1 MSAVWRASR
10 AAVRRRRLQTSV
22 IGVVVLVSSMA
33 LVVALGLLDVAS
45 GPFDRLFGQAHGAHV
60 VATFDAAKVSGA
72 ELARAAHRSGS
83 GVRASAGPFPEAV
96 VDMPQNAASEM
107 PGMGPGPLT
116 VVGRAQPG
124 GPVDRLDLFA
134 GHWATGRDQIVLAL
148 PDAPGMGEGPHSP
161 IGKRIQLPGL
171 APMTVVGLASGV
183 SGTAQAWVSPQQI
196 AALHPT
202 TYQMLYRFEQAAT
215 ARQITADTAAV
226 TAGLPSGSLVAH
238 QSYLT
243 LKAQVAAAP
252 NAFVPFLMAFGILGL
267 LVAVLIVGNVV
278 SGAVVSGFRHIGV
291 LKSLGFTPNQVVA
304 VYLVMVCVPATA
316 GAAIGTVLGG
326 VVARPLLHQVFQGA
340 DLAAVNVTP
349 TIGSWVYATTALGM
363 PAVVLLAAL
372 IPALRAHRLSAARA
386 ISAGSAPAGG
396 RGLVVQRWLS
406 GVRLP
411 RPVTLGLGLPF
422 ARPGRALLTV
432 SAVLL
437 GVATVTL
444 ATGLS
449 ATMVSY
455 GNAIEGA
462 GRAQVIV
469 GRGET
474 RFGQTA
480 SRHGDAATQSL
491 LRALPHAADVSA
503 VGYADVRLLGQ
514 SEDVSIQGERGGRSA
529 LQDDLARGR
538 WMRGPGEA
546 VASGRFLAKHGL
558 RLGDSFAL
566 GAAGARQERVTLVGE
581 VMSGPADWMR
591 ADWTTVTAL
600 APGAQANQY
609 WVRLTPGSD
618 ADAYMKAVRA
628 ADPGLY
634 PSVKTS
640 VNAGAVTVIGS
651 ASVLTLMLS
660 LVAAM
665 GVFNTVMLS
674 ARERRRDLG
683 MLKSIGMTPRQV
695 TVMMVV
701 SMAGLGLLGGIL
713 GVPLGVA
720 AYRVVVRTTEHSA
733 HLAFPAR
740 MLDVWHPGSL
750 ALPAPA
756 GVAIAALGAVIP
768 ARTAARQ
775 TIARV
780 LHTE

>member
-45 GPFDRLFGQAHGAHV
+45 GPFDRLFGQARGAHV
-60 VATFDAAKVSGA
+60 IATFDAAKVSGA
-72 ELARAAHRSGS
+72 RLARTARRP
-83 GVRASAGPFPEAV
+83 GVRAWAGPFPETV
-96 VDMPQNAASEM
+96 VDLPQNAASEM

-148 PDAPGMGEGPHSP
+148 PDAPGMGNGPHSP
-161 IGKRIQLPGL
+161 IGKQIQLPGL
-171 APMTVVGLASGV
+171 VPMTVVGLASGV
-183 SGTAQAWVSPQQI
+183 SGSAQAWVSPQQI

-202 TYQMLYRFEQAAT
+202 TYQMLYRFDQATT

-243 LKAQVAAAP
+243 LKAQVAAQP

-304 VYLVMVCVPATA
+304 VYLVMVCVPAAA
-316 GAAIGTVLGG
+316 GAAVGTALGA

-340 DLAAVNVTP
+340 ELATVNVTP
-349 TIGSWVYATTALGM
+349 TIGSWVYASTALGM
-363 PAVVLLAAL
+363 PAVVVLAAL

-396 RGLVVQRWLS
+396 RGLAVQRWLS

-411 RPVTLGLGLPF
+411 RSVSLGLGLPF

-437 GVATVTL
+437 GVATVTF

-455 GNAIEGA
+455 GDAVEGA
-462 GRAQVIV
+462 DRAQVIV
-469 GRGET
+469 WRGEA
-474 RFGQTA
+474 RFGQTVP
-480 SRHGDAATQSL
+480 RHGDAATQTL
-491 LRALPHAADVSA
+491 LRRLPRAADVSA
-503 VGYADVRLLGQ
+503 VGYAHVRLLGQ
-514 SEDVSIQGERGGRSA
+514 SQDVAIEGAGR
-529 LQDDLARGR
+529 LFRTT
-538 WMRGPGEA
+538 WP
-546 VASGRFLAKHGL
+546 
-558 RLGDSFAL
+558 
-566 GAAGARQERVTLVGE
+566 GAAGCG
-581 VMSGPADWMR
+581 GPARWWPP
-591 ADWTTVTAL
+591 ADSWPSTVC
-600 APGAQANQY
+600 
-609 WVRLTPGSD
+609 
-618 ADAYMKAVRA
+618 
-628 ADPGLY
+628 
-634 PSVKTS
+634 
-640 VNAGAVTVIGS
+640 GS
-651 ASVLTLMLS
+651 A
-660 LVAAM
+660 
-665 GVFNTVMLS
+665 
-674 ARERRRDLG
+674 
-683 MLKSIGMTPRQV
+683 
-695 TVMMVV
+695 
-701 SMAGLGLLGGIL
+701 
-713 GVPLGVA
+713 
-720 AYRVVVRTTEHSA
+720 
-733 HLAFPAR
+733 
-740 MLDVWHPGSL
+740 
-750 ALPAPA
+750 APSSW
-756 GVAIAALGAVIP
+756 LR
-768 ARTAARQ
+768 RTADRNA
-775 TIARV
+775 
-780 LHTE
+780 

>member
-72 ELARAAHRSGS
+72 ELARTAHRSGS
-83 GVRASAGPFPEAV
+83 GVRASAGPFPQAV
-96 VDMPQNAASEM
+96 VDIPQNAASEM

-116 VVGRAQPG
+116 VVGRAKPG

-134 GHWATGRDQIVLAL
+134 GHWATGPGQIVLAL
-148 PDAPGMGEGPHSP
+148 PDAPGMGKGPHSP

-171 APMTVVGLASGV
+171 QPLTVVGLASSV

-196 AALHPT
+196 TALHPT
-202 TYQMLYRFEQAAT
+202 TYQMLYRFDQAAT

-226 TAGLPSGSLVAH
+226 TAGLPSGSLLAE

-243 LKAQVAAAP
+243 LKAQLAANP
-252 NAFVPFLMAFGILGL
+252 DAFVPFLMAFGILGL
-267 LVAVLIVGNVV
+267 LVAVLIVANVV

-316 GAAIGTVLGG
+316 GALAGTALGA
-326 VVARPLLHQVFQGA
+326 VAARPLLHQVFQGA
-340 DLAAVNVTP
+340 DLATVNVTP
-349 TIGSWVYATTALGM
+349 TISSWVYATTALGM
-363 PAVVLLAAL
+363 PTVVLLAAL
-372 IPALRAHRLSAARA
+372 VPALRAHRLSAAQA
-386 ISAGSAPAGG
+386 ISAGSAPSGG
-396 RGLVVQRWLS
+396 RGLAVQRWLT

-432 SAVLL
+432 CAVLL
-437 GVATVTL
+437 GVATVTF

-449 ATMVSY
+449 TTMISY
-455 GNAIEGA
+455 GNAVEGA
-462 GRAQVIV
+462 GKVQVIV

-480 SRHGDAATQSL
+480 PEHGDAATQAL
-491 LRALPHAADVSA
+491 LRGLPHAADVSA
-503 VGYADVRLLGQ
+503 VGYANVRLIGQ
-514 SEDVSIQGERGGRSA
+514 SQDVSLEGDRGGRSA

-538 WMRGPGEA
+538 WMRGPGEV
-546 VASGRFLAKHGL
+546 VASGRFLSKHGL
-558 RLGDSFAL
+558 RLGDSFVL
-566 GAAGARQERVTLVGE
+566 SAANSRQERVTLVGE

-600 APGAQANQY
+600 APRAQANQY
-609 WVRLTPGSD
+609 WVRLTPG
-618 ADAYMKAVRA
+618 ADVSAFIKAVRA

-634 PSVKTS
+634 PDAKTS
-640 VNAGAVTVIGS
+640 VNAGALTVISS
-651 ASVLTLMLS
+651 ASVLTLMLTV
-660 LVAAM
+660 VAAM
-665 GVFNTVMLS
+665 GVFNTVVLS
-674 ARERRRDLG
+674 SRERRRDLG

-695 TVMMVV
+695 TAMMVV
-701 SMAGLGLLGGIL
+701 SMAGLGLVGGLLGL
-713 GVPLGVA
+713 PLGVA
-720 AYRVVVRTTEHSA
+720 AYRVVIPMTEHSA

-740 MLDVWHPGSL
+740 MLDVWHPGSMTLL
-750 ALPAPA
+750 ALA